1 MIPYYSIDAY
11 KAKLAQPGLAGGD
24 PRSGHGAHD
33 RTQDQTRD
41 NLSKEIQSQMVS
53 KRAWQEEQVG
63 VPPGEAWN
71 RASAEVSEQLG
82 EAERIRPDEAAG
94 RAKPEVD
101 RDTGLRAVWTEVRI
115 DPVSGREVANSDARL
130 SAMRS
135 GVRVYFES
143 EDNWR
148 PFEAR
153 YGAEEQSKCTAENSS
168 SQVR

>member
-1 MIPYYSIDAY
+1 MR
-11 KAKLAQPGLAGGD
+11 KLDVRLCSEELARRENGNGVTPASAAQLVG
-24 PRSGHGAHD
+24 
-33 RTQDQTRD
+33 RD
-41 NLSKEIQSQMVS
+41 EAQSQMVS
-53 KRAWQEEQVG
+53 ERAWQDEQVG
-63 VPPGEAWN
+63 VPSGVAWN
-71 RASAEVSEQLG
+71 RASAEVSELLG
-82 EAERIRPDEAAG
+82 EAERIWADEAAG

-115 DPVSGREVANSDARL
+115 DPVSGREVANPDAGL

-148 PFEAR
+148 AFEAR

-168 SQVR
+168 SRVR